1 MKKSDIVARVATR
14 ASLPRFRAESALNAI
29 LEAIGDALAR
39 GETVT
44 FAGFGTFSTRTR
56 TARRDAIRAPANQ
69 SKSPP
74 PPRRRSRPARPFE
87 TLSTGGETERPA
99 PPRAVLHAMKGRCDV
114 AGPAPACNAPQ
125 HGCDR
130 LRHRQNGTASGLL
143 RWPLLEG

>member
-29 LEAIGDALAR
+29 LEAIGDTLAR

-87 TLSTGGETERPA
+87 TLSTGGETELPDPPA
-99 PPRAVLHAMKGRCDV
+99 PFSM
-114 AGPAPACNAPQ
+114 Q
-125 HGCDR
+125 
-130 LRHRQNGTASGLL
+130 
-143 RWPLLEG
+143 